1 MEKKDLRQKYPSEF
15 KRKLAK
21 AYESG
26 QYSYGALAAEYGL
39 KNHTVVREFVKW
51 HRRQP
56 DLLMEHLEID
66 LAEMK
71 QNDSQVSTQVST
83 ELSAEQLR
91 AELEQTRRQLS
102 HAELKVEA
110 LETMIDLAEQAFSIA
125 IRKKSG
131 TRQSKK

>member
-1 MEKKDLRQKYPSEF
+1 MTKKDLRQKYPSEF

-39 KNHTVVREFVKW
+39 KNHLVVREFVKW

-56 DLLMEHLEID
+56 ELLMEHLD
-66 LAEMK
+66 LGLAEMK
-71 QNDSQVSTQVST
+71 QNDSQVST
-83 ELSAEQLR
+83 ELSAERLR

-131 TRQSKK
+131 TQQSKK

>member
-1 MEKKDLRQKYPSEF
+1 MTKKDLRQKYPSEF

-26 QYSYGALAAEYGL
+26 QYSYSALAAEYGL
-39 KNHTVVREFVKW
+39 KNHLVVREFVKW

-56 DLLMEHLEID
+56 ELLMEHLD
-66 LAEMK
+66 LGLAEMK
-71 QNDSQVSTQVST
+71 QNDSQVST
-83 ELSAEQLR
+83 ELSAERLR

-131 TRQSKK
+131 TQQSKK

>member
-1 MEKKDLRQKYPSEF
+1 MTKKDLRQKYPSEF

-39 KNHTVVREFVKW
+39 KNHLVVREFVKW

-56 DLLMEHLEID
+56 ELLMEHLD
-66 LAEMK
+66 FGLAEMK
-71 QNDSQVSTQVST
+71 QNDSQVST
-83 ELSAEQLR
+83 ELSAERLR

-131 TRQSKK
+131 TQQSKK

>member
-1 MEKKDLRQKYPSEF
+1 MTKKDLRQKYPSEF

-39 KNHTVVREFVKW
+39 KNHLVVREFVKW

-56 DLLMEHLEID
+56 ELLMEYLD
-66 LAEMK
+66 LGLAEMK
-71 QNDSQVSTQVST
+71 QNDSQVST
-83 ELSAEQLR
+83 ELSAERLR

-131 TRQSKK
+131 TQQSKK

>member
-1 MEKKDLRQKYPSEF
+1 MTKKDLRQKYPSEF

-26 QYSYGALAAEYGL
+26 QYSYSALAAEYGL
-39 KNHTVVREFVKW
+39 KNHLVVREFVKW

-56 DLLMEHLEID
+56 ELLMEYLD
-66 LAEMK
+66 LGLAEMK
-71 QNDSQVSTQVST
+71 QNDSQVSP
-83 ELSAEQLR
+83 ELSAERLR

-131 TRQSKK
+131 PQQSKK